1 MPNPNSSN
9 STKST
14 LNLLLPSLSKTLNQD
29 QFAAALLR
37 WHQQD
42 GRTGLPWQNLHD
54 PYAIWISEVMLQQT
68 QVSTVLERYPRL
80 MQRFPTVQ
88 ALAAAPLDDVL
99 AEWSGLGY
107 YSRARNLHAC
117 AKQIMRDYGGHFPR
131 ELTQLESLKGIGR
144 STAGAIAAFAF
155 NLRTPILDANV
166 KRVLARLFG
175 IKGPVQ
181 SKPVSDQLWQLAQ
194 TLLPQE
200 AKLMPPYT
208 QALMD
213 FGATWCTARQP
224 ICISLQNSHTKKCPF
239 ENRCFAKQSNQVL
252 ALPEKV
258 VKRKSPEFDCEMLII
273 QAQEQ
278 ILLQRRPTEGIWGG
292 LWSLPESSWQK
303 IALDKFVQP
312 PKIKKSLSAKKLLLM
327 IFASGQ
333 VAEKVVDQFIKLSD
347 KPVAGSLLKHVFT
360 HRVLWIQ
367 SWRIQLNRPISIV
380 GTDYAWFKLNELDA
394 LGLPQAIRLIFR
406 DWNLIPDADKA
417 NE

>member
-1 MPNPNSSN
+1 
-9 STKST
+9 
-14 LNLLLPSLSKTLNQD
+14 
-29 QFAAALLR
+29 
-37 WHQQD
+37 
-42 GRTGLPWQNLHD
+42 
-54 PYAIWISEVMLQQT
+54 MLQQT

-117 AKQIMRDYGGHFPR
+117 AKQIMRDYGGHFPQ
-131 ELTQLESLKGIGR
+131 ELTQLESLAGIGR

-181 SKPVSDQLWQLAQ
+181 SKAVSDQLWQLAQ
-194 TLLPQE
+194 ILLPQE
-200 AKLMPPYT
+200 AKLMPRYT

-224 ICISLQNSHTKKCPF
+224 ICLSQQNSQVKKCPF
-239 ENRCFAKQSNQVL
+239 ERVCIAKQSNQVM

-258 VKRKSPEFDCEMLII
+258 VKTKSPEFDCEMLII

-303 IALDKFVQP
+303 IALDSFVQS
-312 PKIKKSLSAKKLLLM
+312 PKIKKSFSAKELLQM

-347 KPVAGSLLKHVFT
+347 KSAAGLQLKHVFT

-367 SWRIQLNRPISIV
+367 SWRIQLNRPIPIA

-406 DWNLIPDADKA
+406 DWNLIPGADKA

>member
-1 MPNPNSSN
+1 MP
-9 STKST
+9 
-14 LNLLLPSLSKTLNQD
+14 KTLNRD
-29 QFAAALLR
+29 QFATVLLR

-42 GRTGLPWQNLHD
+42 GRAGLPWQNLHD
-54 PYAIWISEVMLQQT
+54 PYAIWVSEIMLQQT
-68 QVSTVLERYPRL
+68 QVSTVLERYPKL

-88 ALAAAPLDDVL
+88 ALAAAPLDEVL

-117 AKQIMRDYGGHFPR
+117 AKQIVQDYGGQFPR
-131 ELTQLESLKGIGR
+131 QLAQLEKLAGIGR

-166 KRVLARLFG
+166 KRILARLFG
-175 IKGPVQ
+175 VAGAVQ
-181 SKPVSDQLWQLAQ
+181 SKAVSEQLWQLAQ
-194 TLLPQE
+194 TLLPHE
-200 AKLMPPYT
+200 AKFMPRYT

-224 ICISLQNSHTKKCPF
+224 ICLSQKNSQEKKCPF
-239 ENRCFAKQSNQVL
+239 ESSCIAKQHNQVL
-252 ALPEKV
+252 ELPKKL
-258 VKRKSPEFDCEMLII
+258 VKKKSPAFNCVMLII

-303 IALDKFVQP
+303 ITLDSVVQS
-312 PKIKKSLSAKKLLLM
+312 PKIKKNISTKKLLQM
-327 IFASGQ
+327 IFSSGH
-333 VAEKVVDQFIKLSD
+333 VAEKVLDQLIKLST
-347 KPVAGSLLKHVFT
+347 KPVAGLVLKHVFT

-367 SWRIQLNRPISIV
+367 SWRIQLSKPIAIA

-394 LGLPQAIRLIFR
+394 LGLPQAIRLIFQ
-406 DWNLIPDADKA
+406 DWNLIRDADKA

>member
-1 MPNPNSSN
+1 M
-9 STKST
+9 
-14 LNLLLPSLSKTLNQD
+14 SKTLNQD

-42 GRTGLPWQNLHD
+42 GRSGLPWQNLHD
-54 PYAIWISEVMLQQT
+54 PYAIWISEIMLQQT

-117 AKQIMRDYGGHFPR
+117 AKQIVRDYGGHFPQ
-131 ELTQLESLKGIGR
+131 ELTQLESLAGIGR

-181 SKPVSDQLWQLAQ
+181 SKAVSDQLWQLGQ

-200 AKLMPPYT
+200 AKLMPRYT

-224 ICISLQNSHTKKCPF
+224 ICLSQQNSQIKKCPF
-239 ENRCFAKQSNQVL
+239 ENRCIAKQSNQVL

-258 VKRKSPEFDCEMLII
+258 IKTKSPEFDCEMLII

-303 IALDKFVQP
+303 IALDSVVQS
-312 PKIKKSLSAKKLLLM
+312 PKIKKSFSAKKLLQM
-327 IFASGQ
+327 ILASGQ
-333 VAEKVVDQFIKLSD
+333 VAEKAVDQFIKLSD
-347 KPVAGSLLKHVFT
+347 KPAAGLLLKHVFT

-367 SWRIQLNRPISIV
+367 SWRIQLNRPIPIA

-394 LGLPQAIRLIFR
+394 LGLPQAIRIIFQ
-406 DWNLIPDADKA
+406 DWNLIPGADKV

>member
-1 MPNPNSSN
+1 
-9 STKST
+9 
-14 LNLLLPSLSKTLNQD
+14 
-29 QFAAALLR
+29 
-37 WHQQD
+37 
-42 GRTGLPWQNLHD
+42 
-54 PYAIWISEVMLQQT
+54 
-68 QVSTVLERYPRL
+68 

-88 ALAAAPLDDVL
+88 ALAKAPLDNVL

-117 AKQIMRDYGGHFPR
+117 AKQIVRDFGGHFPQ
-131 ELTQLESLKGIGR
+131 ELRQLESLAGIGR

-181 SKPVSDQLWQLAQ
+181 SKAVSDQLWQLAQ

-200 AKLMPPYT
+200 AKLMPRYT

-224 ICISLQNSHTKKCPF
+224 ICLSQQNSQVKKCPF
-239 ENRCFAKQSNQVL
+239 EDRCIAKQSNQVL

-258 VKRKSPEFDCEMLII
+258 VKTKSPEFDCEMLII
-273 QAQEQ
+273 QAKEQ
-278 ILLQRRPTEGIWGG
+278 ILLQRRATEGIWGG

-303 IALDKFVQP
+303 IVLDSFVQS
-312 PKIKKSLSAKKLLLM
+312 PKIKKSFSAKKLLQM
-327 IFASGQ
+327 IFTSGQ
-333 VAEKVVDQFIKLSD
+333 VAEKAVDQFIKFSD
-347 KPVAGSLLKHVFT
+347 KPVAGLLLKHVFT

-367 SWRIQLNRPISIV
+367 SWRIQLNRPISLA
-380 GTDYAWFKLNELDA
+380 GTNYAWFKLNELDA